1 MKKFIH
7 YRQKSK
13 NPFPIDPMKPLKY
26 AILVNPA
33 SGKTSIDTKRIQLKN
48 AATILQAKIHGLD
61 TNSPEDFK
69 NCALALASR
78 CDVLVAAGGD
88 GTFSSLINALDTT
101 ITQVAYLPLGSGNAL
116 QYALN
121 YRGSLADIAQRIQK
135 GRVREYDLI
144 NCNQN
149 KRAFMVSLGI
159 EGTILKL
166 RDRFLQQGLTGF
178 YPYLKAVFFSVLKAY
193 TPAQAV
199 IRMDDQI
206 KKIPNLLS
214 LMIMKQPYYGYGM
227 KVAPK
232 ARFNDHQLH
241 VSSINFDYSKM
252 ILAGL
257 TSFTIGNCAGQYLSC
272 KKVSVMLKKPL
283 YAQID
288 GDVAWE
294 AEKFNFEVLPG
305 VLRIKC

>member
-1 MKKFIH
+1 MKL
-7 YRQKSK
+7 
-13 NPFPIDPMKPLKY
+13 LKY

-33 SGKTSIDTKRIQLKN
+33 SGKTSIDTKRIQLKA
-48 AATILQAKIHGLD
+48 AATILQAKIYGLD
-61 TNSPEDFK
+61 TNSTEDFK
-69 NCALALASR
+69 NCALELASQ

-116 QYALN
+116 QYALG
-121 YRGSLADIAQRIQK
+121 YRGCLSDIAQRIQR
-135 GRVREYDLI
+135 GMVREYDLI
-144 NCNQN
+144 SCNQN

-166 RDRFLQQGLTGF
+166 RDQLLQQGLTGF
-178 YPYLKAVFFSVLKAY
+178 YPYLKAVFFSILKVYA
-193 TPAQAV
+193 PAHAV

-227 KVAPK
+227 NVVPK
-232 ARFNDHQLH
+232 ARFNDHRLH
-241 VSSINFDYSKM
+241 VSYIDFGYSQM
-252 ILAGL
+252 ILTGA

-272 KKVSVMLKKPL
+272 KKVSVRLEKPL

-288 GDVAWE
+288 GDVAWK